1 MLTSADYADLLVNF
15 STRSKQKIDAASDE
29 LQKRRLLKRHCVHQL
44 VITKMI
50 SRMLKKEHASHI
62 AEGEQDR
69 HIRQLTGEFVLE
81 LLMNMDDVRIRLSE
95 NEYRDIFNIS
105 AEVWRA
111 NYDHRKP
118 DKVMDVVFVEKLS
131 DEPMIDFMVNAMFNK
146 LTSNPKTKQQINNY
160 MHYELGLPL

>member
-1 MLTSADYADLLVNF
+1 MLTSIDYADLLVNF
-15 STRSKQKIDAASDE
+15 STRSKQKIKAASDE
-29 LQKRRLLKRHCVHQL
+29 LQKRRLLKRHFIHQL

-50 SRMLKKEHASHI
+50 SRRLKQEHARHMV
-62 AEGEQDR
+62 EGEQYKYL
-69 HIRQLTGEFVLE
+69 RQLTGEFVLE
-81 LLMNMDDVRIRLSE
+81 LLRNMDDARIRLSE

-131 DEPMIDFMVNAMFNK
+131 DEPMIDFMVDAMFNK
-146 LTSNPKTKQQINNY
+146 LTNNPKTKQQMDNY
-160 MHYELGLPL
+160 MRYELGLPI